1 MKITILGREIEL
13 KSSFRSYMIYE
24 NITGK
29 SFQSLTTLADIITF
43 MYANVLAVLKSPEI
57 SFEEFLDF
65 IDENP
70 NEVTKFS
77 EWMVKGNAIIN
88 TASNDDIDKPNS
100 KKKTTKKKA

>member
-70 NEVTKFS
+70 NEV
-77 EWMVKGNAIIN
+77 MRAI
-88 TASNDDIDKPNS
+88 S
-100 KKKTTKKKA
+100 